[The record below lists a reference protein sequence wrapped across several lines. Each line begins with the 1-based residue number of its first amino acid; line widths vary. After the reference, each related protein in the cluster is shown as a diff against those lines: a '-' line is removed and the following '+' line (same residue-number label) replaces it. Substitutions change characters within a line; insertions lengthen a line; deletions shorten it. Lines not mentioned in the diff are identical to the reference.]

1 MQQGSLIRQHRKH
14 GPDVWQ
20 FRWSEYGLNGRRIY
34 RKKVIGTVD
43 QYCDASAARGAVSG
57 LLRGVNPS
65 VIRLTFKPITIAQ
78 LCAHFEQ
85 HELARENSWR
95 TFSTQKMYK
104 AYLRRWVIPQWGD
117 TELSAIKPIH
127 VESWLRRL
135 SLARSSCA
143 KIRNLMSV
151 LFNHACRYEVFDQN
165 PIRLVR
171 QSAKR
176 RMPPTVLTAEEIKK
190 LLEVLATRE
199 RTLVLLAACT
209 GLRQSELFGLKW
221 SDIDF
226 VGGTMS
232 VTRSVVYGVAGTCK
246 TESSQKPVPLHPL
259 LADAL
264 QNWRTHA
271 AYKKPSDW
279 VFASKRHR
287 GRAPLWGQAILRR
300 YVRPAAERAGIER
313 HFGWHTFRHTYST
326 LLRSVGTEFK
336 VMQELLRHSTL
347 RSTLDIYTQAIT
359 PAKHAA
365 QAAVL
370 SLVFPEAQGNVAAE
384 IRR

>member
-1 MQQGSLIRQHRKH
+1 MQQGSLMRKPRKQ

-34 RKKVIGTVD
+34 RKRVIGTVE
-43 QYCDASAARGAVSG
+43 QYSDSSAARGAVSG
-57 LLRGVNPS
+57 LLLRVRPPVPG
-65 VIRLTFKPITIAQ
+65 LTFKPLTITQ
-78 LCAHFEQ
+78 LCAHFER
-85 HELARENSWR
+85 HELARENTWR
-95 TFSTQKMYK
+95 TFSTKKIYK

-117 TELSAIKPIH
+117 TELSGIKAIH
-127 VESWLRRL
+127 VECWLRQL
-135 SLARSSCA
+135 PLANSSCA
-143 KIRNLMSV
+143 KIRNLMGV
-151 LFNHACRYEVFDQN
+151 LFNHACRYELFDQN

-176 RMPPTVLTAEEIKK
+176 RKPPGVLTVEEIQK
-190 LLEVLATRE
+190 LLQVLAIRE
-199 RTLVLLAACT
+199 RTVVLLAACT

-226 VGGTMS
+226 AEGTMD
-232 VTRSVVYGVAGTCK
+232 VTRSVVYGVAGPCK

-271 AYKKPSDW
+271 AYSRPGDW
-279 VFASKRHR
+279 IFASKRHR
-287 GRAPLWGQAILRR
+287 GRRPLWGQAILRR
-300 YVRPAAERAGIER
+300 YVRPAAKRGGIER

-359 PAKHAA
+359 PAKRAA

-370 SLVFPEAQGNVAAE
+370 SLVFPEMQGEYCSNKN
-384 IRR
+384 

>member
-1 MQQGSLIRQHRKH
+1 MQQGSLICQHRKH

-20 FRWSEYGLNGRRIY
+20 FRWSEYDLNGRRVY
-34 RKKVIGTVD
+34 RKRVIGTVV
-43 QYCDASAARGAVSG
+43 QYPDSSSARGAVSG
-57 LLRGVNPS
+57 LLLRVNPS
-65 VIRLTFKPITIAQ
+65 VPGLAFRPLTITQ
-78 LCAHFEQ
+78 LCAHFEH
-85 HELARENSWR
+85 HELAGENSWR
-95 TFSTQKMYK
+95 TFSTKRIYQ

-117 TELSAIKPIH
+117 TELSAIKAID
-127 VESWLRRL
+127 VECWLRQL
-135 SLARSSCA
+135 PLARSSCA

-151 LFNHACRYEVFDQN
+151 LFNHACRHELFDQN

-176 RMPPTVLTAEEIKK
+176 RKPPGVLTAAEIQK
-190 LLEVLATRE
+190 LLQVLAIRE
-199 RTLVLLAACT
+199 RTVVLLAACT

-221 SDIDF
+221 SDLDF
-226 VGGTMS
+226 AEGTMN
-232 VTRSVVYGVAGTCK
+232 VTRSVVYGVAGPCK
-246 TESSQKPVPLHPL
+246 TEASQKPVPLHPL

-271 AYKKPSDW
+271 VYRGPSDW
-279 VFASKRHR
+279 IFASKRHR
-287 GRAPLWGQAILRR
+287 GRRPLWGQAILRR
-300 YVRPAAERAGIER
+300 YVRPAAEAAGIER

-370 SLVFPEAQGNVAAE
+370 SLVFPEMKGSEWQGN
-384 IRR
+384 

>member
-1 MQQGSLIRQHRKH
+1 M
-14 GPDVWQ
+14 
-20 FRWSEYGLNGRRIY
+20 NGRRIY

-43 QYCDASAARGAVSG
+43 QYCDTSAARGAVSG
-57 LLRGVNPS
+57 LLRGVNAS

-95 TFSTQKMYK
+95 TFSTKKIYK

-117 TELSAIKPIH
+117 TELSAVKPIH

-143 KIRNLMSV
+143 KIRNLMSL
-151 LFNHACRYEVFDQN
+151 LFNHACRYELFDQN

-176 RMPPTVLTAEEIKK
+176 RTPPTVLTAEEIKK
-190 LLEVLATRE
+190 LLEVLAIRE
-199 RTLVLLAACT
+199 RTLVLLAGCT

-221 SDIDF
+221 SDVDF
-226 VGGTMS
+226 VGGTMN
-232 VTRSVVYGVAGTCK
+232 VTRSVVYGVAGPCK

-264 QNWRTHA
+264 QNWRTDA

-279 VFASKRHR
+279 VFASQRHR

-300 YVRPAAERAGIER
+300 YVRPAAERVGIAR
-313 HFGWHTFRHTYST
+313 HFGWHTFRHSYST

-336 VMQELLRHSTL
+336 VMLELLRHSTL
-347 RSTLDIYTQAIT
+347 RSTPDIYTQAIT

-370 SLVFPEAQGNVAAE
+370 SLVFPEAHGNVAAA

>member
-95 TFSTQKMYK
+95 TFSTQKIYK

-287 GRAPLWGQAILRR
+287 GRAPL
-300 YVRPAAERAGIER
+300 
-313 HFGWHTFRHTYST
+313 
-326 LLRSVGTEFK
+326 
-336 VMQELLRHSTL
+336 
-347 RSTLDIYTQAIT
+347 
-359 PAKHAA
+359 
-365 QAAVL
+365 
-370 SLVFPEAQGNVAAE
+370 
-384 IRR
+384 

>member
-1 MQQGSLIRQHRKH
+1 MRQIAAWRRLMAASTLGSSNNS
-14 GPDVWQ
+14 D
-20 FRWSEYGLNGRRIY
+20 S
-34 RKKVIGTVD
+34 
-43 QYCDASAARGAVSG
+43 SAARGAVSG
-57 LLRGVNPS
+57 LLLRVNPS
-65 VIRLTFKPITIAQ
+65 VPGLTLKPLTISQ
-78 LCAHFEQ
+78 LCAHFER
-85 HELARENSWR
+85 HELARENTWR
-95 TFSTQKMYK
+95 TFSTKKIYK

-117 TELSAIKPIH
+117 TELAATKAIH
-127 VESWLRRL
+127 VECWLRQL
-135 SLARSSCA
+135 PLARSSCA

-151 LFNHACRYEVFDQN
+151 LFNHACRYELFDQN

-176 RMPPTVLTAEEIKK
+176 RMPPTVLTADEIKK
-190 LLEVLATRE
+190 LLEVLAIRE
-199 RTLVLLAACT
+199 RTLVLLAGCT
-209 GLRQSELFGLKW
+209 GLRQSELFGRKW
-221 SDIDF
+221 SGIDF
-226 VGGTMS
+226 PGGTMN
-232 VTRSVVYGVAGTCK
+232 VTRSVVYGVAGPCK

-287 GRAPLWGQAILRR
+287 GQAPLWGQAILRR

-347 RSTLDIYTQAIT
+347 
-359 PAKHAA
+359 
-365 QAAVL
+365 
-370 SLVFPEAQGNVAAE
+370 
-384 IRR
+384 